1 MRKIITILG
10 ILMSVVSAIAII
22 CTFLTSYQFVYI
34 GEMFNTYFTL
44 QVCLFLTMG
53 IWGVKFWIEER
64 GMKKYV
70 YTLICIGISLST
82 IFFIVSAVR

>member
-10 ILMSVVSAIAII
+10 IFMSIVSAIVII

-44 QVCLFLTMG
+44 QVCLCITMG
-53 IWGVKFWIEER
+53 IWAIKFWIEEL
-64 GMKKYV
+64 GMKKYI
-70 YTLICIGISLST
+70 YTLICIGISLSS
-82 IFFIVSAVR
+82 IFFIASSVR